1 MGVNPAVGTP
11 NPPGQELH
19 VDHTG
24 FHVLFSSHQ
33 GVKWGWGVMGV
44 MALLA
49 EIWGAE
55 GMLRPWPGNK
65 FLLRSWQREPEHLQ
79 ELRRCCRARP
89 HPMLCP
95 TGMAQVQS
103 LFSRS
108 SFAPPEPGVG
118 SKRRREMPN
127 VTLAPS
133 CSVKSSEE
141 RIWSCNPTIA
151 KRPGAEERVRR
162 K

>member
-1 MGVNPAVGTP
+1 M
-11 NPPGQELH
+11 
-19 VDHTG
+19 DHTG
-24 FHVLFSSHQ
+24 FHVLFSSNQ

-44 MALLA
+44 TALLA

-89 HPMLCP
+89 HPTLCP

-108 SFAPPEPGVG
+108 FFTPLSQEWGPGG
-118 SKRRREMPN
+118 
-127 VTLAPS
+127 
-133 CSVKSSEE
+133 EE
-141 RIWSCNPTIA
+141 RHPT
-151 KRPGAEERVRR
+151 
-162 K
+162 